1 MVRTILVLTAALL
14 CLGATS
20 DDKIVG
26 DLLSGRLDP
35 TTYDY
40 GVLRERP
47 DADAWLKG
55 AETRAQRG
63 ILRRH
68 GVPDDVAWEDAEF
81 PDCMAQAEIALLKGL
96 SSARKVT
103 THSAWLEAR
112 GQAAEGEK
120 RRQAMV
126 DAVLGG
132 EAAPYKQLKGVE
144 HRLRLSREAS
154 DPVVSELFRRNVQD
168 QLWRVSIGFSARQF
182 MLQDLSEAA
191 LDLYD
196 AKVTREICLVDA
208 SNRSWIKQ
216 TIARRGWFKISVDG
230 EQADSAAWNMVQHA
244 DKDVAFQRE
253 VLAVLEQALK
263 TKDTSASNYAY
274 LWDRVAVNAGQ
285 PQRYATQGRCAG
297 PGDWRPSPL
306 ENATEVDRLRAEFD
320 IDYPLADYV
329 ALMNTLCR

>member
-1 MVRTILVLTAALL
+1 MVRAILVLTTALL
-14 CLGATS
+14 CLGAARS
-20 DDKIVG
+20 DEIVG
-26 DLLSGRLDP
+26 DLLSGRVDP

-47 DADAWLKG
+47 DADLWLRD

-68 GVPDDVAWEDAEF
+68 GVLDGVAWDDARYS
-81 PDCMAQAEIALLKGL
+81 DCMSEAEMALLKGL

-112 GQAAEGEK
+112 RQAAEGEK
-120 RRQAMV
+120 RRQAMA
-126 DAVLGG
+126 DAVLAG

-144 HRLRLSREAS
+144 RRLRLSREAG

-196 AKVTREICLVDA
+196 AKVGRETCLVDA
-208 SNRSWIKQ
+208 SNRAWIKQ

-244 DKDVAFQRE
+244 DKDLAFQRE
-253 VLAVLEQALK
+253 MLAVLEQALK
-263 TKDTSASNYAY
+263 TKDTSPSNYAY
-274 LWDRVAVNAGQ
+274 LWDRVAVNTGR
-285 PQRYATQGRCAG
+285 PQRYATQGLCEG

-306 ENATEVDRLRAEFD
+306 ENASAVDRLRAEFG

-329 ALMNTLCR
+329 ALMNTFCR